1 MAEDKSQKTEKATP
15 HQLKEA
21 RKKGQ
26 FPSAKD
32 FVAAMQFTAFVAW
45 MDNYSSNWIDQ
56 LRIAFR
62 IVLSQAFHRDLSAAV
77 LVPMMI
83 QVTSRCF
90 IPLGSLA
97 AVLLGVTFA
106 FQLLVTGFGISFA
119 NLSPSLKRLSP
130 ANKWKQ
136 ITRQNIPSFI
146 QAFFLIPVFGY
157 TVYAI
162 VRAHLDEYFS
172 LPAQNLSVAI
182 HVVTGSFMN
191 LFWKASGAFI
201 IFGVIN
207 LIRQRSEFS
216 GDMKMSKQDIKD
228 ESKQNDGNPQ
238 VKGRIRRLQRDL
250 RRRNMM
256 KDVPKATAIIVNPTH
271 YAVAIRYK
279 MSSMAAPTV
288 VAKGKNYLALR
299 IRHLANDHQIPI
311 IENAPLAQAL
321 YKSAEVG
328 QEIPAHLFKAVAE
341 VLAYIYRLMKGRLPG
356 QDD

>member
-1 MAEDKSQKTEKATP
+1 MAGDKSQKTEKATP
-15 HQLKEA
+15 HQVKKA
-21 RKKGQ
+21 REEGR

-32 FVAAMQFTAFVAW
+32 FVAAMQFTAFVFW
-45 MDNYSSNWIDQ
+45 IDNYGSDWVQQ
-56 LRIAFR
+56 LGIAFR
-62 IVLSQAFHRDLSAAV
+62 IVMAGAFHRDITAAA
-77 LVPMMI
+77 LIPMLI
-83 QVTSRCF
+83 EVTTRCF
-90 IPLGSLA
+90 RPLGSLA
-97 AVLLGVTFA
+97 AVLLGITFA
-106 FQLLVTGFGISFA
+106 FQLLVTGFGLSLK
-119 NLSPSLKRLSP
+119 NLTPSLKRLNP

-136 ITRQNIPSFI
+136 IKRQNLPSFV
-146 QAFFLIPVFGY
+146 QALFLLPVFGY

-162 VRAHLDEYFS
+162 VSGHLNEYFN
-172 LPAQNLSVAI
+172 LPAQNLSAAI

-201 IFGVIN
+201 VFGLVN
-207 LIRQRSEFS
+207 LLRQRREFS

-238 VKGRIRRLQRDL
+238 IKSRVRRLQRDL

-256 KDVPKATAIIVNPTH
+256 QDVPKATAIIVNPTH

-288 VAKGKNYLALR
+288 LAKGKNYLALR
-299 IRHLANDHQIPI
+299 IRQLANDHQIPI
-311 IENAPLAQAL
+311 IETAPLAQAL

-328 QEIPAHLFKAVAE
+328 QEIPSHLFKAVAE